1 MRELFVYYRVP
12 RACVA
17 SAQAAV
23 RAAQAALRVEHPGLV
38 ARLLR
43 RDDDAAADPALPETW
58 METYAWPASPQ
69 GIDEKLQAAIEAGA
83 APLLA
88 LIDGMRHVEA
98 FAGDAV
104 EDGPP

>member
-12 RACVA
+12 RTCVA
-17 SAQAAV
+17 DAHAAV
-23 RAAQAALRVEHPGLV
+23 RAAQAALRAGHPGLV

-43 RDDDAAADPALPETW
+43 RCDAADPALPETW

-104 EDGPP
+104 EDAPP